1 VKTTTTMLEDGRAR
15 LEVELEAEQIEHDLH
30 HTLGHL
36 VDSAK
41 IPGFRKGKVPPQVV
55 LQRMGRE
62 EVFEETMREFLPSW
76 VGAAIAEARLHPAD
90 RPSVDFERVPGE
102 GEPFTF
108 TAEFPLR
115 QPGTLPEQLELE
127 GVQEAIEIPAEEV
140 DAELE
145 RLREEGAPLA
155 LVERPAQTGDYV
167 EVDMHVTVNGKAV
180 PEASTVGYLVPL
192 GTGRTFEEIERA
204 LRGMSAGETRTTQ
217 LQLPSDY
224 PDGKLRGRTADV
236 ELHVHAV
243 RERRPQ
249 PLDDELA
256 RAVSEFDTL
265 AELREAVEESF
276 RSRLEAL
283 ARARFRA
290 SVLASLGEALEVELS
305 RYVVAGRVEELLGD
319 LARNVERQ
327 GVPFTAFLAQ
337 SGRSIEEVTQ
347 ALVPDAV
354 GSLRRELAL
363 EAFAEREGVTV
374 SDEELEVALREE
386 LADEDDVEAALQEVL
401 ASRAKEAAR
410 DELRLQRALDRACEI
425 ATPITAEQQAAREQ
439 LWTPGD
445 DDKTEPA
452 VAKPTIW
459 TPGQPR

>member
-15 LEVELEAEQIEHDLH
+15 LEVVLEAEQVEHDLR

-41 IPGFRKGKVPPQVV
+41 IPGFRKGKVPPSVV

-76 VGAAIAEARLHPAD
+76 VGEAIAEARLHPAD
-90 RPSVDFERVPGE
+90 RPSVDFENVPAE

-115 QPGTLPEQLELE
+115 PTGTLPAELELE
-127 GVQEAIEIPAEEV
+127 GVQEDIAIPPDEV

-145 RLREEGAPLA
+145 RLREETAPLA
-155 LVERPAQTGDYV
+155 VVERGAQTGDFV
-167 EVDMHVTVNGKAV
+167 EVDMHVSAGGKTV

-204 LRGMSAGETRTTQ
+204 LRGMTAGETRHTK
-217 LQLPSDY
+217 LPLPTDY
-224 PDGKLRGRTADV
+224 PDAKLRGRDADV
-236 ELHVHAV
+236 ELTVHSV
-243 RERRPQ
+243 RERRPL
-249 PLDDELA
+249 PLGDEFA
-256 RAVSEFDTL
+256 GSASEFDTL
-265 AELREAVEESF
+265 AELRDAIEGSF
-276 RSRLEAL
+276 RERLENL
-283 ARARFRA
+283 ARSRFRA
-290 SVLASLGEALEVELS
+290 SVLASLGEAIDVDLPP
-305 RYVVAGRVEELLGD
+305 YIVAGRVEELLGD

-327 GVPFTAFLAQ
+327 GMPFRAFLAQ
-337 SGRSIEEVTQ
+337 SGRSIEEISQ
-347 ALVPDAV
+347 ALLPDAI

-363 EAFAEREGVTV
+363 EAFAEREKIGVDD
-374 SDEELEVALREE
+374 SELERVLREE
-386 LADEDDVEAALQEVL
+386 LDDEEDVDAAVQEVL

-410 DELRLQRALDRACEI
+410 DELRLQRALDRACEV

-445 DDKTEPA
+445 DEKTEPA

>member
-1 VKTTTTMLEDGRAR
+1 MLEDGRAR
-15 LEVELEAEQIEHDLH
+15 LEIVLEAEQVEHDLR

-41 IPGFRKGKVPPQVV
+41 IPGFRKGKVPPNVV

-76 VGAAIAEARLHPAD
+76 VGEAIAESRLHPAD
-90 RPSVDFERVPGE
+90 RPSVDFENVPGE

-108 TAEFPLR
+108 TAVFPLR
-115 QPGTLPEQLELE
+115 PDGKLPDELVIE
-127 GVQEAIEIPAEEV
+127 GVQDEIENPGEEV

-145 RLREEGAPLA
+145 RLREETSPLVT
-155 LVERPAQTGDYV
+155 VERGAQTGDFV
-167 EVDMHVTVNGKAV
+167 EVDMHVSANGKAV

-204 LRGMSAGETRTTQ
+204 LRGMQAGETRQTQ
-217 LQLPSDY
+217 LPLPADY
-224 PDGKLRGRTADV
+224 PDAKLRGRNADV
-236 ELHVHAV
+236 QLTVHSV
-243 RERRPQ
+243 RERQ
-249 PLDDELA
+249 PLELNDEFA
-256 RAVSEFDTL
+256 RQASEFETL
-265 AELREAVEESF
+265 AELRADIEASF
-276 RSRLEAL
+276 RERLENL
-283 ARARFRA
+283 ARSRFRA
-290 SVLASLGEALEVELS
+290 SVLGSLGEAVVVDLPP
-305 RYVVAGRVEELLGD
+305 YVVAGRVEELLGD

-327 GVPFTAFLAQ
+327 GVSFGQFMQQT
-337 SGRSIEEVTQ
+337 GRTIEQVSQ
-347 ALVPDAV
+347 ALLPDAI

-363 EAFAEREGVTV
+363 EAFAEREKIVV
-374 SDEELEVALREE
+374 DDAELERVLREE
-386 LADEDDVEAALQEVL
+386 LADEEDLEAAVQEVL

-445 DDKTEPA
+445 DDKTDPA
-452 VAKPTIW
+452 VAKPTLW

>member
-1 VKTTTTMLEDGRAR
+1 MLEDGRAR
-15 LEVELEAEQIEHDLH
+15 LEVVLDAEQVETDLR

-41 IPGFRKGKVPPQVV
+41 IPGFRKGKVPPNVV
-55 LQRMGRE
+55 LQRMGRD

-76 VGAAIAEARLHPAD
+76 VGEAIAESRLHPAD
-90 RPSVDFERVPGE
+90 RPSVDFENVPGE

-115 QPGTLPEQLELE
+115 PTGTLPDDLAIE
-127 GVQEAIEIPAEEV
+127 GVREDVEIPADEV

-145 RLREEGAPLA
+145 RLREETAPLA
-155 LVERPAQTGDYV
+155 VVERGAQTGDYV
-167 EVDMHVTVNGKAV
+167 EVDMHVSAGGKSV

-204 LRGMSAGETRTTQ
+204 LRGMTAGETRHTE
-217 LQLPSDY
+217 LPLPTDY
-224 PDGKLRGRTADV
+224 PDAKLRGRNADV
-236 ELHVHAV
+236 ELTVHSV
-243 RERRPQ
+243 RERRPLA
-249 PLDDELA
+249 LDDEFA
-256 RAVSEFDTL
+256 RGASEFDTL
-265 AELREAVEESF
+265 AELRDAIEASF
-276 RSRLEAL
+276 RERLEAL
-283 ARARFRA
+283 ARSRYRS
-290 SVLASLGEALEVELS
+290 SVLASLGDAIEVDLPP
-305 RYVVAGRVEELLGD
+305 YTVAGRVEELLGD

-327 GVPFTAFLAQ
+327 GVPFGTFLAQ
-337 SGRSIEEVTQ
+337 TGRTMEQITQ
-347 ALVPDAV
+347 ALLPDAI

-363 EAFAEREGVTV
+363 EAFADREKIEV
-374 SDEELEVALREE
+374 DDAELERVLREE
-386 LADEDDVEAALQEVL
+386 LADEEDVDAAVQEVL

-410 DELRLQRALDRACEI
+410 DELRLQRALDRASEI
-425 ATPITAEQQAAREQ
+425 ATPITAEQHAAREQ

-445 DDKTEPA
+445 DEKTEPA